1 MLLSAAMSSLV
12 VKLSFHIPR
21 VLDECPAVGL
31 QTGDGAANVFVDLH
45 NLLHGAC
52 LQQCACHSLLHAE
65 YDTLASLDSDG
76 GAAELDGF
84 ERVFDLEETAFR
96 GEGAGILLDGGWV
109 GGSSG
114 RDVLDTAI

>member
-1 MLLSAAMSSLV
+1 MPLSAVLSSFASQV
-12 VKLSFHIPR
+12 SSNIPR

-31 QTGDGAANVFVDLH
+31 ETGDGAANVFVNLH

-65 YDTLASLDSDG
+65 YDALARLDSDG
-76 GAAELDGF
+76 RAAELDGF

-96 GEGAGILLDGGWV
+96 
-109 GGSSG
+109 
-114 RDVLDTAI
+114 